1 LTSVFTENLEEESM
15 SLQSV
20 GRCTV
25 GGLLLLGA
33 SYLTPDVVAQAGK
46 AAGKVSVDA
55 NAIAIASV
63 TAVGYKSTMGQ
74 LVSILL
80 TDKPADDKSFA
91 ADLRGIPA
99 NEMVPGLISGAWKS
113 QHFGKRFSGLTF
125 TISSDGKILD
135 NELLVGGKNE
145 TFSLSSDEFVVE
157 LTSKSPRI
165 AGRVRTKTPIVDV
178 GKKVS
183 VDVTFDAPVSAPPK

>member
-1 LTSVFTENLEEESM
+1 M
-15 SLQSV
+15 SRQPV
-20 GRCTV
+20 MKCV
-25 GGLLLLGA
+25 VCAFLLLAVSHLA
-33 SYLTPDVVAQAGK
+33 PRLLAQAGK
-46 AAGKVSVDA
+46 ASGKVSVDA
-55 NAIAIASV
+55 NAVAIASV
-63 TAVGYKSTMGQ
+63 SAVGYKSTMGQ
-74 LVSILL
+74 MVSILL
-80 TDKPADDKSFA
+80 TDKPADEKSFA
-91 ADLRGIPA
+91 ADLRGVPA

-113 QHFGKRFSGLTF
+113 QHFGKRFSGLTL

-165 AGRVRTKTPIVDV
+165 AGRVRTKTPVVDV

>member
-1 LTSVFTENLEEESM
+1 M

-20 GRCTV
+20 MRCVV
-25 GGLLLLGA
+25 GGLLLVGI
-33 SYLTPDVVAQAGK
+33 SHLTPDVAAQAGK

-63 TAVGYKSTMGQ
+63 SAVGYKTTQGQ

-80 TDKPADDKSFA
+80 SDKPADEKSFA
-91 ADLRGIPA
+91 EDLRGIPA
-99 NEMVPGLISGAWKS
+99 NEMVPGLFSGAWKS

-125 TISSDGKILD
+125 TFNSEGKILD
-135 NELLVGGKNE
+135 SEILVGGKNA
-145 TFSLSSDEFVVE
+145 TFTLSDDEWVVE

-165 AGRVRTKTPIVDV
+165 AGRIRTKTPVVDV

-183 VDVTFDAPVSAPPK
+183 ADVTFDAPVSAPPK